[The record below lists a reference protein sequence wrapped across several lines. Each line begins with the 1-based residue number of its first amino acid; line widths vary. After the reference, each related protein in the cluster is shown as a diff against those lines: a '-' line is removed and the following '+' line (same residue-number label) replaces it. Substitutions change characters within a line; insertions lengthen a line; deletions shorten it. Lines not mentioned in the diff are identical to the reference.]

1 LSSIISTENAW
12 RGNGIMSAGIT
23 GTQPHTTNDSNSQVN
38 GNHAQPSQSEATP
51 PQQHSL
57 TPDRPPQPV
66 EGGENKPKRPRGF
79 AAMDRKL
86 VSEIARK
93 GGKAAHSAGT
103 AHEFTS
109 EEARVAGRK
118 GGRATHAKR
127 RKAVEGQP
135 AEATPEE
142 KSEG

>member
-1 LSSIISTENAW
+1 MNTTSTD
-12 RGNGIMSAGIT
+12 
-23 GTQPHTTNDSNSQVN
+23 TQFHMTSDAETHVN
-38 GNHAQPSQSEATP
+38 GNESHSAGGEAQE
-51 PQQHSL
+51 L

-66 EGGENKPKRPRGF
+66 DETEPKAKRPRGF
-79 AAMDRKL
+79 AAMDRKQ

-127 RKAVEGQP
+127 RKVSEDTTEKVQPEGSGGSVE
-135 AEATPEE
+135 
-142 KSEG
+142 

>member
-1 LSSIISTENAW
+1 
-12 RGNGIMSAGIT
+12 MSAGIT
-23 GTQPHTTNDSNSQVN
+23 GTQPHTTNDNNSQAN
-38 GNHAQPSQSEATP
+38 GNHAQPSQSEASA
-51 PQQHSL
+51 PQHQL
-57 TPDRPPQPV
+57 TPDRPPTHPV
-66 EGGENKPKRPRGF
+66 ERAAEGGEGKPKRPRGF

-127 RKAVEGQP
+127 RKPSDE
-135 AEATPEE
+135 PETTTQSDE
-142 KSEG
+142 KPSS

>member
-1 LSSIISTENAW
+1 
-12 RGNGIMSAGIT
+12 MSAGIT
-23 GTQPHTTNDSNSQVN
+23 GTQPHTTNEKNPQVN
-38 GNHAQPSQSEATP
+38 GNQSESTE
-51 PQQHSL
+51 QQEL
-57 TPDRPPQPV
+57 APDRPPQVV
-66 EGGENKPKRPRGF
+66 EGGEKPKRPRGF

-127 RKAVEGQP
+127 RKIIEEQQGKPQEEQKPGGQ
-135 AEATPEE
+135 
-142 KSEG
+142 

>member
-1 LSSIISTENAW
+1 
-12 RGNGIMSAGIT
+12 MSAEINSMHSTPNETNPQTT
-23 GTQPHTTNDSNSQVN
+23 GGETGSSRQETEPE
-38 GNHAQPSQSEATP
+38 AQE
-51 PQQHSL
+51 L
-57 TPDRPPQPV
+57 VPDRPPHRV
-66 EGGENKPKRPRGF
+66 EGAEAKPRRPRGF

-127 RKAVEGQP
+127 RKAADEDQT
-135 AEATPEE
+135 EQTQE
-142 KSEG
+142 KSG